1 MEPLDSCGTII
12 RQRSLEKILD
22 FSTLCVLNSQ
32 DKWSISIK
40 IWFDILQEAVVTEV

>member
-12 RQRSLEKILD
+12 RQRSLENILD

-32 DKWSISIK
+32 DKCSILIK
-40 IWFDILQEAVVTEV
+40 IWFDILHKAVVTEV